1 MDTQIQSA
9 AALALSCAALLSG
22 QPASQTFA
30 GAVATPALAGFSQ
43 ALHAGL
49 GLPAHPLSGDWAIEG
64 QAVSDLL
71 AQGSARLQPLFQ
83 HTVARLAQGQSIE
96 YLCFASACWLRYS
109 MGFDGKGDTLVV
121 EDALADQLMQ
131 NRLVRWDHIDELMA
145 GYLAIDGLFPQA
157 LAAEPAFAE
166 RLAYWL
172 CVILANGMG
181 TALQI
186 LAIECRDY
194 SARDFSTFA
203 SDKRTPA

>member
-1 MDTQIQSA
+1 METAQQSA
-9 AALALSCAALLSG
+9 AALVLSCAALLSG
-22 QPASQTFA
+22 QHHSTALQSA
-30 GAVATPALAGFSQ
+30 LVYPALADFARGLYQ
-43 ALHAGL
+43 ELALSAAAPEQGTQPL
-49 GLPAHPLSGDWAIEG
+49 GALLS
-64 QAVSDLL
+64 
-71 AQGSARLQPLFQ
+71 QGSARLQPLLS
-83 HTVARLAQGQSIE
+83 TTAARLEQQQSVE

-121 EDALADQLMQ
+121 EDALADLLLQ

-145 GYLAIDGLFPQA
+145 GYLAIDGLFPA
-157 LAAEPAFAE
+157 PLAAQPAFAE

-203 SDKRTPA
+203 SDKRIPA